1 MKMKKMYYIATRCEY
16 YDNSYGTQRNWRLL
30 SEDGSNPATFSYE
43 EAKQKV
49 KSMGNSFLPSGAY
62 TRLFKIL
69 GNTSALACKYESRG

>member
-1 MKMKKMYYIATRCEY
+1 MKKMYYVAIRCEY

-30 SEDGSNPATFSYE
+30 SEDGRTPTTFSYE

-62 TRLFKIL
+62 TRLFKFL
-69 GNTSALACKYESRG
+69 GTTSALASKYKERGV